1 MVKFWNF
8 IRNSETDSAELLL
21 YGELCSDEP
30 WHTEDYVAYRQFI
43 QDLKNVEESTI
54 HLRIN
59 SPGGE
64 VMAAN
69 AIFNQLKECGK
80 TIIAHIDGMCASAA
94 TIPLMA
100 ADRII
105 ASCNA
110 MILIHDPLVCLVGYY
125 NRAELDEI
133 MEFCD
138 KIKSSIIAT
147 YKSRMHDVSEEEFD
161 KLMSEERWLDA
172 HEAQDIGLV
181 DEVAYSDIT
190 DIQDKGKYLVV
201 NSVRV
206 KKEYF
211 KQLPVN
217 CQKGVT
223 IKEHMQSVNT
233 EKNKKEGGNRHMDEE
248 NEIKSLEDMK
258 NKYPEFC
265 KALAEEAA
273 EQERNRIQ
281 NLDKIRNSVPAEMLE
296 EAKYGKEPLDA
307 KDLAF
312 RALVAEKGAGEAFL
326 KNLKN
331 DAAESGADTVPA
343 SPESGDAESESSMN
357 KGAGTDANEENA
369 DEEKVSNLAKA
380 LNNDKRREK
389 K

>member
-1 MVKFWNF
+1 MIKFWNF
-8 IRNSETDSAELLL
+8 IRNSVTDSAELLL

-30 WHTEDYVAYRQFI
+30 WYTDDYVAYRQFI
-43 QDLKNVEESTI
+43 QELKSVEESTI

-100 ADRII
+100 ADKII

-110 MILIHDPLVCLVGYY
+110 MILIHDPLVCLMGYY
-125 NRAELDEI
+125 NHQELDEI

-138 KIKSSIIAT
+138 KIKASIIAT
-147 YKSRMHDVSEEEFD
+147 YRSRMQDVTEEEFD
-161 KLMSEERWLDA
+161 KLMTEERWLDA

-190 DIQDKGKYLVV
+190 DVQDKGKYLVV

-211 KQLPVN
+211 KNLPVN
-217 CQKGVT
+217 RRNGVD
-223 IKEHMQSVNT
+223 IEHMQSVNT
-233 EKNKKEGGNRHMDEE
+233 EKKEKGGSTHMDEE
-248 NEIKSLEDMK
+248 EIRTPEALRD
-258 NKYPEFC
+258 KYPDLC
-265 KALAEEAA
+265 QAIAEEAA
-273 EQERNRIQ
+273 EKERKRIQ
-281 NLDKIRNSVPAEMLE
+281 DLDKISHSVPSDMLE
-296 EAKYGKEPLDA
+296 DAKYGKEPLDA

-312 RALVAEKGAGEAFL
+312 KALAAEKGAGRDFF

-331 DAAESGADTVPA
+331 DAGESGAGDVPA
-343 SPESGDAESESSMN
+343 SPESGDMENEA
-357 KGAGTDANEENA
+357 GAGEKKKDV
-369 DEEKVSNLAKA
+369 DEERVSNLARQM
-380 LNNDKRREK
+380 NNDKRREK
-389 K
+389 RE

>member
-1 MVKFWNF
+1 MIKFWNF
-8 IRNSETDSAELLL
+8 IRNSGTDSAELLL

-30 WHTEDYVAYRQFI
+30 WYTDDYVAYRQFI
-43 QDLKNVEESTI
+43 QELKSVEESTI

-100 ADRII
+100 ADKII

-110 MILIHDPLVCLVGYY
+110 MILIHDPLVCLMGYY
-125 NRAELDEI
+125 NHQELDEI

-138 KIKSSIIAT
+138 KIKASIIAT
-147 YKSRMHDVSEEEFD
+147 YRSRMKDVTEEEFD
-161 KLMSEERWLDA
+161 KLMTEERWLDA

-190 DIQDKGKYLVV
+190 DVQDKGKYLVV

-211 KQLPVN
+211 KNLPVN
-217 CQKGVT
+217 RRNGVD
-223 IKEHMQSVNT
+223 IEHMQSVNT
-233 EKNKKEGGNRHMDEE
+233 EKNNKGGSKHMDEE
-248 NEIKSLEDMK
+248 EIRTPEALKD
-258 NKYPEFC
+258 KYPDLC
-265 KALAEEAA
+265 QAIAEEAA
-273 EQERNRIQ
+273 EKERKRIQ
-281 NLDKIRNSVPAEMLE
+281 DLDKISHSVPSDMLE
-296 EAKYGKEPLDA
+296 DAKYGKEPLDA

-312 RALVAEKGAGEAFL
+312 KALAAEKGAGKEFL
-326 KNLKN
+326 KKMKN
-331 DAAESGADTVPA
+331 DADESGAGEVPP
-343 SPESGDAESESSMN
+343 SPESGDAENEA
-357 KGAGTDANEENA
+357 GAGEKKKDV
-369 DEEKVSNLAKA
+369 DEERISNLAKQM
-380 LNNDKRREK
+380 NNDKRREK
-389 K
+389 RK